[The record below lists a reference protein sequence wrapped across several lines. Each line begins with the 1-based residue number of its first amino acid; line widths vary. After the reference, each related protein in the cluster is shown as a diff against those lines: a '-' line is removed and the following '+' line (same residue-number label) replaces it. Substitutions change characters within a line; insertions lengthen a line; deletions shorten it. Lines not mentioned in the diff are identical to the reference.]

1 VAWCL
6 RRDWYRCIYC
16 IIKIFWLQRNKCCSS
31 AVWCSY
37 DDISQSEVTW
47 IRDEDWEVVY
57 RNVIGGNKKEAHW
70 LKITRAVIG
79 AMKL

>member
-1 VAWCL
+1 M
-6 RRDWYRCIYC
+6 
-16 IIKIFWLQRNKCCSS
+16 
-31 AVWCSY
+31 Y

-47 IRDEDWEVVY
+47 IRDVDWEVVY

-79 AMKL
+79 VKIWVCYR